1 MSSDAETSLCT
12 QEASETSSTVLMGAH
27 DSFLLPGLGFPHAG
41 PAVSWPA
48 VRALF
53 IVIAVLLIPSVA
65 SAQADQAEVPPID
78 VIDVS
83 GPIDELGAEFI
94 IGAITAAHDDGAQA
108 VILQIDSPGAV
119 DESIREV
126 IEIVASPPLPVIA
139 WIGDAPATARG
150 GALDMAAAASLTL
163 AAPGVEIGY
172 SSPLIVGGDAPGASG
187 FETLVVVSE
196 PGGPVD
202 GLEPALGGLIVSL
215 DGMQF
220 TVAGSIVALD
230 TAVEVTDDD
239 GNIRRQV
246 APQVRFQEPG
256 LLTRTM
262 RLALQPEAIFFFL
275 VAGLS
280 LVVFEFYAIGP
291 GVAAATAALPLLLAG
306 YGLVVLPVGWGFW
319 LVLLCIW
326 LLASDYQRGGFG
338 VLSYA
343 ASIVLPVGGW
353 FIVDTRP
360 QIEQSVWSVI
370 VIALGVMLFFMFA
383 MPTVARS
390 RFTTPTMGR
399 EYLIG
404 KEGRAVTDA
413 VAGVL
418 TVEVDGASW
427 HGTTFRE
434 SSIVAGSP
442 VTVQAIQGLYLEV
455 VELVEVDPDRE
466 EDRENKSE
474 QLE

>member
-1 MSSDAETSLCT
+1 MA
-12 QEASETSSTVLMGAH
+12 AN
-27 DSFLLPGLGFPHAG
+27 DSCLLRGLGFPHTG

-53 IVIAVLLIPSVA
+53 IVMTVLLIPSMA
-65 SAQADQAEVPPID
+65 LAQADQTEVPPID
-78 VIDVS
+78 VVDVS
-83 GPIDELGAEFI
+83 GPVDELGAEFI
-94 IGAITAAHDDGAQA
+94 VGAITAAHEDGAQA
-108 VILQIDSPGAV
+108 VILRIDSPGAV

-126 IEIVASPPLPVIA
+126 IEMVASSPLPVIA

-150 GALDMAAAASLTL
+150 GALDMAAAAGLTL
-163 AAPGVEIGY
+163 AAPGAEIGY
-172 SSPLIVGGDAPGASG
+172 SSPLIVGGDSPGATG
-187 FETLVVVSE
+187 LEGLVVVSE

-202 GLEPALGGLIVSL
+202 GLEPALGSLIVSL

-220 TVAGSIVALD
+220 TVAGSIVTLH
-230 TAVEVTDDD
+230 TAVEVTDDEGD
-239 GNIRRQV
+239 IRRQV

-256 LLTRTM
+256 VFTRTM
-262 RLALQPEAIFFFL
+262 HLALQPEAIFFFL

-280 LVVFEFYAIGP
+280 LVAFEFYAIGP

-306 YGLVVLPVGWGFW
+306 YGLVVLPVGWGLW
-319 LVLLCIW
+319 LVLLCMW

-343 ASIVLPVGGW
+343 ASIALPVGGW
-353 FIVDTRP
+353 YIVDTRP
-360 QIEQSVWSVI
+360 QIEPSVWAVI
-370 VIALGVMLFFMFA
+370 VIAIGVMLFFMFA

-413 VAGVL
+413 VAGAL

-427 HGTTFRE
+427 HGTTYRE

-455 VELVEVDPDRE
+455 VEIVEVDAE
-466 EDRENKSE
+466 MQEDRENKSE
-474 QLE
+474 DME